1 MPTYCYTCSG
11 CGESFEIVAP
21 MSESSK
27 PRKCVCGKDAVRS
40 LQLEHAQGNVD
51 GLQRD
56 NPRWSWALGINPN
69 QIKEAMKKHPGAV
82 FNEKG
87 QMLIRNR
94 QEKKQRMREAG
105 MIEFN

>member
-1 MPTYCYTCSG
+1 
-11 CGESFEIVAP
+11 

-27 PRKCVCGKDAVRS
+27 PRKCACGGEAVRS

-51 GLQRD
+51 GLMVD
-56 NPRWSWALGINPN
+56 NPRWSWSLGINPK
-69 QIKEAMKKHPGAV
+69 QIKEAMAKHPGAV

-94 QEKKQRMREAG
+94 QEKKQRMREAN